1 MSYSPYQPEN
11 PPPLSLPPV
20 MPPPRRGGGWM
31 IVATILFVLLVV
43 SMLSNFT
50 SSLKSGGTL
59 GHRAHRGHA
68 NRLGDRMYEETVL
81 EDHDS
86 KDKIAVI
93 SVTGIITGHS
103 LDRGG
108 DGLVQSIKDQLEL
121 AAEDKAVKA
130 VLLKVDSP
138 GGEVLASD
146 EIYRA
151 IVDFQETHD
160 KPVVASM
167 GSLAA
172 SGGYYVSAPCRWIV
186 ANELTITGSIG
197 VIMHGYNF
205 RGLMNKIGVQP
216 MVFKSGKFKDML
228 SSDKLPE
235 EVTPEE
241 KRMIQAMID
250 ETYGRFQ
257 TVVEEG
263 RQAANKANASKAKD
277 AQGRV
282 LQAGWKDLADGR
294 IMSGKQAFES
304 GFVDE
309 LGNFETAAERAQKL
323 AGISRANLVQYE
335 QPMDF
340 LRMFRLFGQTE
351 ARGVKIDLGVELPK
365 LLPGRMYFLFP
376 AAL

>member
-1 MSYSPYQPEN
+1 MSYSPNQPGS

-20 MPPPRRGGGWM
+20 IPPPRRGHGWM
-31 IVATILFVLLVV
+31 IVATILFALLCV
-43 SMLSNFT
+43 SMLSNLT
-50 SSLKSGGTL
+50 HSTKGGGTRGHL
-59 GHRAHRGHA
+59 GHRGHP
-68 NRLGDRMYEETVL
+68 NRLGDRLYEETVL
-81 EDHDS
+81 EDHSS
-86 KDKIAVI
+86 KDKIVVI
-93 SVTGIITGHS
+93 SVTGIISGHS

-108 DGLVQSIKDQLEL
+108 DGLVQSIKDQLDL
-121 AAEDKAVKA
+121 AGEDKAVKA

-151 IVDFQETHD
+151 IVEFQETHD

-197 VIMHGYNF
+197 VIMHGYNI
-205 RGLMNKIGVQP
+205 RGLMNKVGVQP

-263 RQAANKANASKAKD
+263 RQAANEANASKPKD

-294 IMSGKQAFES
+294 ILSGKQAFDS

-309 LGNFETAAERAQKL
+309 LGNFDTAVERAQKL
-323 AGISRANLVQYE
+323 AGIGRANPSTTNSRWIFCGCFVSSARRSRA
-335 QPMDF
+335 
-340 LRMFRLFGQTE
+340 G
-351 ARGVKIDLGVELPK
+351 
-365 LLPGRMYFLFP
+365 
-376 AAL
+376 

>member
-1 MSYSPYQPEN
+1 MIQP
-11 PPPLSLPPV
+11 PFIPQPT
-20 MPPPRRGGGWM
+20 RGRGWM
-31 IVATILFVLLVV
+31 IVATILFVLLGVC
-43 SMLSNFT
+43 MLSNLT
-50 SSLKSGGTL
+50 HSTKTMGTL
-59 GHRAHRGHA
+59 GHLGHRGHP
-68 NRLGDRMYEETVL
+68 NRLGDRMYEESVL
-81 EDHDS
+81 EDHFS

-93 SVTGIITGHS
+93 PVTGIITGHS
-103 LDRGG
+103 LDRSG
-108 DGLVQSIKDQLEL
+108 DSLVQAIKDQLEL
-121 AAEDKAVKA
+121 AGEDKAVKA

-151 IVDFQETHD
+151 IVDFQDNTG

-241 KRMIQAMID
+241 KGMIQAMID
-250 ETYGRFQ
+250 ETYGSFQ
-257 TVVEEG
+257 SVVEAG
-263 RQAANKANASKAKD
+263 RQAANKANASKAKE
-277 AQGRV
+277 APGRV
-282 LQAGWKDLADGR
+282 LQPGWKDLADGR
-294 IMSGKQAFES
+294 ILSGKQAWEN

-309 LGNFETAAERAQKL
+309 LGNFETAVERAQKL
-323 AGISRANLVQYE
+323 AGISRANLVRYE

-340 LRMFRLFGQTE
+340 ARMFRLFGQTE
-351 ARGVKIDLGVELPK
+351 SRGMKIDLGVELPK